1 MIVPPHWIFTLPRW
15 TMRALGIVGAVLVV
29 GAGAIVAAVVF

>member
-15 TMRALGIVGAVLVV
+15 TLHALGLAAAVLVL
-29 GAGAIVAAVVF
+29 GTAAFIAALVF